1 MTARLRY
8 QVRIMLDDKIAL
20 GPGKAS
26 LLEAIGRHGSISAAA
41 REMGMSYTRAWALV
55 DAMNR
60 CFRQPLVLTVTGGKR
75 GGGAEVSEAGYE
87 VLRQY
92 RAMEAA
98 ADGALEGLFDAMRP
112 SLRDRPDLPEESSR

>member
-1 MTARLRY
+1 MTARLRH

-20 GPGKAS
+20 GPGKAT

-60 CFRQPLVLTVTGGKR
+60 CFRQPVVLTVTGGKR
-75 GGGAEVSEAGYE
+75 GGGAEVSATGYE

-92 RAMEAA
+92 RAMEKAA
-98 ADGALEGLFDAMRP
+98 NAALDGPFDELRP
-112 SLRDRPDLPEESSR
+112 LLRDQAEHPDDKA